1 MKMSGSAC
9 ALATALASA
18 MVLPT
23 AAAEADAG
31 NAEAMVA
38 LAWDSGCFNC
48 HDLDQAVRGP
58 AWRDVA
64 KRYRGD
70 AEAFARLREKVRD
83 GGSGS
88 WGDDRM
94 SPNRRIPMEDIDR
107 LLAWLLTL
115 DDPVEATVPP

>member
-1 MKMSGSAC
+1 MKISGLAC
-9 ALATALASA
+9 ALATALVMA
-18 MVLPT
+18 MP
-23 AAAEADAG
+23 AAATEADAE
-31 NAEAMVA
+31 NPETMIE

-48 HDLDQAVRGP
+48 HDLDQTVRGP

-70 AEAFARLREKVRD
+70 AEAFARLREKIRD

-94 SPNRRIPMEDIDR
+94 SPNRRVPMEDIDR

-115 DDPVEATVPP
+115 DDPVEAAEQP